1 MLDLERALRIYA
13 TMMNTQCIDAIKS
26 HLADDFHYASQW
38 VFAEITSKQEYMD
51 YIVPK
56 LDAIRSSGAEVF
68 AEMAYL
74 DREMPGPCVVLAQGD
89 AENLIALVFA
99 QVANGKIVRLD
110 LAGAPSPRA
119 VRRSGVYP
127 GKTV

>member
-1 MLDLERALRIYA
+1 MLDLETALRCYA
-13 TMMNTQCIDAIKS
+13 TMMNTQCIGAIQS
-26 HLADDFHYASQW
+26 YLADDFHYASQW
-38 VFAEITSKQEYMD
+38 VFAEITSKQEYLD
-51 YIVPK
+51 YIAPK
-56 LDAIRSSGAEVF
+56 LNAIRSSGAEVF

-74 DREMPGPCVVLAQGD
+74 DREMPGPCVVLAQGY

-119 VRRSGVYP
+119 ARRSGVYP